1 MLERSP
7 AVGKLDG
14 KVAIVTGAAS
24 GIGAETVCALAE
36 AGARVLVADLNLE
49 GAREVAAGI
58 EARGGRALACRADV
72 AEEDDVRR
80 MVRTAVESFGGLD
93 VLHNNAAASASAQM
107 DRDLDF
113 LNLEVEVWD
122 RAMAVNA
129 RGPMLGCKHAVPAMI
144 ERGGGSIINTSSV
157 SGLTGNLTHTAY
169 GASKGALNA
178 LTLGVATLFGK
189 RGIRCNAIAP
199 GVIQTPSLEENVPAE
214 LLAAYEASNLLPRL
228 GRARDI
234 AQAVVF
240 LASDESAYI
249 TGQILRV
256 DGGAMS
262 HHPAVAQFRP
272 ASD

>member
-1 MLERSP
+1 MVQA
-7 AVGKLDG
+7 AVD
-14 KVAIVTGAAS
+14 A
-24 GIGAETVCALAE
+24 
-36 AGARVLVADLNLE
+36 
-49 GAREVAAGI
+49 
-58 EARGGRALACRADV
+58 
-72 AEEDDVRR
+72 
-80 MVRTAVESFGGLD
+80 FGGLD
-93 VLHNNAAASASAQM
+93 VLHNNAADSSPDQM
-107 DRDLDF
+107 ERDTDF
-113 LNLEVEVWD
+113 LSLEVEIWD

-189 RGIRCNAIAP
+189 RGIRCNAVAP
-199 GVIQTPSLEENVPAE
+199 GVIQTPALESNVPTE
-214 LLAAYEASNLLPRL
+214 FLAAYEASNLLPRL
-228 GRARDI
+228 GSTRDI

-262 HHPAVAQFRP
+262 HHPAVAHFRP
-272 ASD
+272 ESE